1 MIRSATYL
9 RLAHGIC
16 AINLIV
22 YASRNMSGDVEQS
35 LGWIVFGLMYACMEV
50 NVTQDQYR
58 HVRTFCATLAIF
70 VTGALAIS

>member
-1 MIRSATYL
+1 
-9 RLAHGIC
+9 
-16 AINLIV
+16 
-22 YASRNMSGDVEQS
+22 MSGDVEQS